1 MKPKS
6 SRTSRSA
13 GISRRARTIAVGL
26 AVAGLSAG
34 FAACG
39 DDEQD
44 EANQA
49 VDEAQENLESAL
61 DEVDTEEA
69 QQQAEEAQEQ
79 IESAVDDIDTEALQQ
94 QAEEAQKEF
103 EQQYGGG
110 N

>member
-1 MKPKS
+1 MKDKS
-6 SRTSRSA
+6 TRFA
-13 GISRRARTIAVGL
+13 PLARRARTIAVGL
-26 AVAGLSAG
+26 AIAALSAG

-49 VDEAQENLESAL
+49 VDDLQENVESAL

-79 IESAVDDIDTEALQQ
+79 IESA
-94 QAEEAQKEF
+94 AEEAQKEF
-103 EQQYGGG
+103 EGVYGGG

>member
-6 SRTSRSA
+6 SRFTPIA
-13 GISRRARTIAVGL
+13 RRARTIAVGL

-61 DEVDTEEA
+61 DEVDTEA
-69 QQQAEEAQEQ
+69 LQDQAEEAQEQ

-94 QAEEAQKEF
+94 QAEEAQQEF
-103 EQQYGGG
+103 EDAYGGG

>member
-6 SRTSRSA
+6 SRFTPI
-13 GISRRARTIAVGL
+13 GRRARSIAVGL
-26 AVAGLSAG
+26 AIAGLSAG

-49 VDEAQENLESAL
+49 VDEVQENLESAL
-61 DEVDTEEA
+61 DEVDTEA
-69 QQQAEEAQEQ
+69 LQDQAEEAQEQ

-103 EQQYGGG
+103 EEAYGGG

>member
-1 MKPKS
+1 MGDKS
-6 SRTSRSA
+6 NRFA
-13 GISRRARTIAVGL
+13 PIARRARTIAVGL
-26 AVAGLSAG
+26 AIAGLSAG

-61 DEVDTEEA
+61 DEVDTEEL

-79 IESAVDDIDTEALQQ
+79 IESAADDIDTEALQQ
-94 QAEEAQKEF
+94 KAEEAQKEF
-103 EQQYGGG
+103 EGVYGGG

>member
-6 SRTSRSA
+6 SRFT
-13 GISRRARTIAVGL
+13 GIARRARTIAVGL
-26 AVAGLSAG
+26 AIAGLSAG

-61 DEVDTEEA
+61 DEVDTEELH
-69 QQQAEEAQEQ
+69 QQAEDAQEQ
-79 IESAVDDIDTEALQQ
+79 AESAIDEIDTEALKQE
-94 QAEEAQKEF
+94 AEEAQ
-103 EQQYGGG
+103 QQVEDAYGGG

>member
-6 SRTSRSA
+6 SRFT

-44 EANQA
+44 QA
-49 VDEAQENLESAL
+49 VDDLQENIESAL
-61 DEVDTEEA
+61 DEVDTEEL
-69 QQQAEEAQEQ
+69 QQQADEAQEQ

-94 QAEEAQKEF
+94 QAEEVRKEF
-103 EQQYGGG
+103 EEQYGGG

>member
-6 SRTSRSA
+6 SRFTGVA
-13 GISRRARTIAVGL
+13 RRARTIAVGL
-26 AVAGLSAG
+26 AIAGLSAG

-44 EANQA
+44 NANEA

-61 DEVDTEEA
+61 DEVDTEA
-69 QQQAEEAQEQ
+69 LQDQAEEAQDQ

-103 EQQYGGG
+103 EDAYGGG